1 MHSGES
7 LGRRGQGLECEGH
20 WGGRLLSV
28 EVSVGLCLEVLS
40 AGSEGLG
47 ALGSRLK
54 GQRGVAVVGPRVW
67 GVSVEGG

>member
-1 MHSGES
+1 M
-7 LGRRGQGLECEGH
+7 
-20 WGGRLLSV
+20 
-28 EVSVGLCLEVLS
+28 GLCLEVLS